1 VCCVPDKQQCQLQT
15 WNLLE
20 NLSYWRALSN
30 GLVLHRECKLTSQQR
45 LRKGGGRLLE
55 YLPLLDNLNA
65 RTSLQAP
72 LYCYKRCLFT
82 HFELLLILDGDYSH
96 NDIYPINDN
105 ISKIICARLYSHYYP
120 GRFDIYI
127 YIALIMSVVRFE
139 CTEIKVES
147 YSKTRINKILIGVSR
162 SLQIYP

>member
-72 LYCYKRCLFT
+72 LYCYKRCLMT
-82 HFELLLILDGDYSH
+82 HFELLLILDGNYSH
-96 NDIYPINDN
+96 NVSIHLILSTIIYQ
-105 ISKIICARLYSHYYP
+105 RLFVPS
-120 GRFDIYI
+120 GFLCVKLTTRFHSFTDGPNP
-127 YIALIMSVVRFE
+127 SVWDSDFVGKFF
-139 CTEIKVES
+139 TD
-147 YSKTRINKILIGVSR
+147 
-162 SLQIYP
+162 